1 MVFSGTPVSSTN
13 KTNRHEITEIL
24 LKVALNTTAL
34 TLNHNTKFYYLIFLI
49 SAMSKEDLINEN
61 KMLRGQIRDLK
72 RDCAIVR
79 DCILQLERNYD
90 SSKQL
95 SPYYRYR
102 IMKMMVKK
110 VINDR
115 LL

>member
-1 MVFSGTPVSSTN
+1 MT
-13 KTNRHEITEIL
+13 
-24 LKVALNTTAL
+24 
-34 TLNHNTKFYYLIFLI
+34 
-49 SAMSKEDLINEN
+49 KEDLINEN
-61 KMLRGQIRDLK
+61 KRLRGQIRDLK

>member
-1 MVFSGTPVSSTN
+1 VVFSGTPVSSTN

-24 LKVALNTTAL
+24 LKVALNTTTL

-49 SAMSKEDLINEN
+49 SAMTKEDLINEN